1 MKKTIK
7 ALSKQ
12 FFGAKYESARKSL
25 LAAIILFI
33 ALYATELRVE
43 IAPFIF
49 YLTSTFFTAG
59 VMWQVLTGQ
68 RHMETMQGMFML
80 PFDNRSFVFSYVLVL
95 GAHTLI
101 TKTLLIWVLFFAVAS
116 WSAGE
121 IALAV
126 LCGCMA
132 CVVTAAGY
140 QMCRKGH
147 AVLAILWA
155 AGILSAILLTRR
167 WVVFL
172 AVATASLVVAILY
185 LAFADAYGFYSASVA
200 KRIVQHKGR
209 SGSVFVYLTRYLM
222 ANKSYLINTVGLCAI
237 ACFLPLLFGEFQG
250 LYVFPIGLAIL
261 CLNTPI
267 CTLLSCDPDLEQA
280 IRVLPEQSGRFCRR
294 YCLFIFFVNGI
305 IASIYLCSWQ
315 IINGGVGF
323 AHVIT
328 LLLFALQSAIFS
340 VILEWRHPIRGW
352 KTESDLWH
360 HPRKYIVP
368 LIMLLLAALVGAWM
382 SLLSIWSAVL
392 LIECGILLYTTRRG
406 RN

>member
-25 LAAIILFI
+25 LAAVILFI

-121 IALAV
+121 ITLAV
-126 LCGCMA
+126 LCGCMS

-140 QMCRKGH
+140 LMCRKGH
-147 AVLAILWA
+147 AVLAILWTA
-155 AGILSAILLTRR
+155 CILAAILLARR
-167 WVVFL
+167 WAVVL
-172 AVATASLVVAILY
+172 AVTTASLAAAALY

-200 KRIVQHKGR
+200 KRIVRYKGR
-209 SGSVFVYLTRYLM
+209 AGSVFVYLTRYLM

-237 ACFLPLLFGEFQG
+237 ACFLPLLFG
-250 LYVFPIGLAIL
+250 
-261 CLNTPI
+261 
-267 CTLLSCDPDLEQA
+267 
-280 IRVLPEQSGRFCRR
+280 
-294 YCLFIFFVNGI
+294 
-305 IASIYLCSWQ
+305 
-315 IINGGVGF
+315 
-323 AHVIT
+323 
-328 LLLFALQSAIFS
+328 
-340 VILEWRHPIRGW
+340 
-352 KTESDLWH
+352 
-360 HPRKYIVP
+360 
-368 LIMLLLAALVGAWM
+368 
-382 SLLSIWSAVL
+382 
-392 LIECGILLYTTRRG
+392 
-406 RN
+406 

>member
-25 LAAIILFI
+25 LAAVILFI
-33 ALYATELRVE
+33 AVYAAEFRVMV
-43 IAPFIF
+43 APFIL

-59 VMWQVLTGQ
+59 VMWQVLTGH

-121 IALAV
+121 ITLAV
-126 LCGCMA
+126 LCGCMS

-140 QMCRKGH
+140 LMCRKGH
-147 AVLAILWA
+147 AVLAILWTA
-155 AGILSAILLTRR
+155 CILAAILLARR
-167 WVVFL
+167 WAVVL
-172 AVATASLVVAILY
+172 AVTTASLAAASLY

-200 KRIVQHKGR
+200 KRIVRYKGR
-209 SGSVFVYLTRYLM
+209 AGSVFVYLTRYLM

-294 YCLFIFFVNGI
+294 YCLFIFIVNGI
-305 IASIYLCSWQ
+305 VASIYLFSWQ
-315 IINGGVGF
+315 IINRNTDF
-323 AHVIT
+323 IYVIT
-328 LLLFALQSAIFS
+328 LLLFAMQSAILS
-340 VILEWRHPIRGW
+340 VILEWKRPIRNW

-368 LIMLLLAALVGAWM
+368 LIMLILATLVGAW
-382 SLLSIWSAVL
+382 LSILWIWSAAL
-392 LIECGILLYTTRRG
+392 LIECGILLYTTRRE
-406 RN
+406 

>member
-25 LAAIILFI
+25 LAAVILFI

-121 IALAV
+121 ITLAV
-126 LCGCMA
+126 LCGCMS

-140 QMCRKGH
+140 LMCRKGH
-147 AVLAILWA
+147 AVLAILWTA
-155 AGILSAILLTRR
+155 CILVAILLARR
-167 WVVFL
+167 WAVVL
-172 AVATASLVVAILY
+172 AVTTASLAAAALY

-200 KRIVQHKGR
+200 KRIVRYKGR
-209 SGSVFVYLTRYLM
+209 AGSVFVYLTRYLM

-294 YCLFIFFVNGI
+294 YCLFIFIVNGI
-305 IASIYLCSWQ
+305 VASIYLFSWQ
-315 IINGGVGF
+315 IINGNTDF
-323 AHVIT
+323 IYVIT
-328 LLLFALQSAIFS
+328 LLLFAMQSAILS
-340 VILEWRHPIRGW
+340 VILEWKRPIRNW

-368 LIMLLLAALVGAWM
+368 LIMLILATLVGAW
-382 SLLSIWSAVL
+382 LSILWIWSAAL
-392 LIECGILLYTTRRG
+392 LIECGILLYTTRRE
-406 RN
+406 